1 MKALNLAI
9 YTGKDDGHKVTM
21 NAEFDSHE
29 EAVRFHEGVAK
40 LCRDTSPAASSPSW
54 GQRLLTVK
62 Q

>member
-1 MKALNLAI
+1 
-9 YTGKDDGHKVTM
+9 M

-40 LCRDTSPAASSPSW
+40 LCRDTSPAGDSPSW